1 MGLLDTDIGYQL
13 GLLAGGIWADNYRR
27 RGEAKAL
34 RQQAAQ
40 DCSDAIQ
47 SFYALD
53 PRPQEAT
60 PTILPPYNTLIQNLG
75 QDTSQDHAANL
86 GSHLGRIP
94 TQTSHLDRIGAP
106 HPHLTLGTNRRP

>member
-60 PTILPPYNTLIQNLG
+60 PTILPPYNTLVQNLG
-75 QDTSQDHAANL
+75 QDTSQDPDSN
-86 GSHLGRIP
+86 LGRIP